1 MPHAVYMS
9 EAHAWWTLEK
19 QREALANSL
28 PGARVYVDELHPR
41 DRQGHAVS
49 ALHQRKV
56 MLRTTTRKAPLTIIV
71 ASLAVLG
78 WKEDDVR
85 EVLETIMAR
94 EWTLVSMD
102 DRATFAGSDLCVPAA
117 LKLWQEAKTKSRL
130 EGAAKRGGDV
140 TKERKEAETKE
151 KCEPHRGLWGHPGY
165 TANEVLALMKV
176 SRNTANK
183 YFGQTW
189 QEALRSNRE
198 RFQRIERKARK
209 AKEQKDD
216 PR

>member
-1 MPHAVYMS
+1 MS
-9 EAHAWWTLEK
+9 QAHAWWTLDK
-19 QREALANSL
+19 QRAALANSL

-41 DRQGHAVS
+41 DRQGHSVA
-49 ALHQRKV
+49 ALGQRKV
-56 MLRTTTRKAPLTIIV
+56 MLRTTTRKAPLTIDV

-102 DRATFAGSDLCVPAA
+102 DRATFAGSDLCVPSA
-117 LKLWQEAKTKSRL
+117 LKLWQAAKTKSRL

-140 TKERKEAETKE
+140 TKERKEAETAAKI
-151 KCEPHRGLWGHPGY
+151 EPHRHLWGHPGY
-165 TANEVLALMKV
+165 TADEVIKLSGV
-176 SRNTANK
+176 SRNTWNK
-183 YFGQTW
+183 HMGQTW

-209 AKEQKDD
+209 AKEQKDG
-216 PR
+216 